1 MATKAYDRP
10 QKDPTMAGMLSVLPG
25 LGQFYNGESR
35 KGMLFLAVG
44 VINFFVFLGLIFNES
59 LLQSL
64 YNFGLGFNMEPNKQL
79 IASMMNF
86 RMGNPASLVLIGLF
100 LSFTAFTM
108 RDAYDHAAVI
118 QRKQIYADAVMD
130 MPEASSGSYLL
141 HVALMVTCLILAF
154 FFLIPPPP
162 KVQVTDIEFIQN
174 QPEVKK
180 QIRSKRKAEKNSEDR
195 GKHDP
200 QKKVAPPS
208 PQPKAPSQSKP
219 AAKPTPKPADKPTP
233 KPVEQSHAPTP
244 TPTPKPSA
252 APSPRPTPR
261 PSPSAAPSPT
271 PSPRPTPSPAPMAA
285 PSPTPSPSPSPA
297 KMPMALPNPFAAPTA
312 SPRPNAVPV
321 PGPVAIGKVGA
332 PAAPS
337 PALAMA
343 PSSSSGT
350 MPAPIASIS
359 TRGTSGG
366 GGARSPVPVMAGG
379 GGGSTK
385 GGHGSGPAS
394 APAPSRAGS
403 GSGAGSGSDNGGGPS
418 MAVAPSVPRPS
429 GGGGGGAPGGAGGD
443 GSEGNPDK
451 GAKPGRPSLSAQ
463 KDVDFGPYMADLQRR
478 IKRAWYP
485 PKGNESKRV
494 QVVFKV
500 HSNGTMSNLR
510 IIGSSGL
517 AIADQAALKA
527 VQNAAPFRPL
537 PEGAPADV
545 DIQFTFDYN
554 VFKGTGGGGVFR
566 RF

>member
-1 MATKAYDRP
+1 MATYAKQDRP
-10 QKDPTMAGMLSVLPG
+10 QKDPTMAGMLSILPG
-25 LGQFYNGESR
+25 LGQLYNGETR

-44 VINFFVFLGLIFNES
+44 VINFLVFLGLLFNES
-59 LLQSL
+59 ILQGL
-64 YNFGLGFNMEPNKQL
+64 YNFGLTFNMEPNKQL

-86 RMGNPASLVLIGLF
+86 RLGNPASMVIISLF
-100 LSFTAFTM
+100 LAFTAFCM
-108 RDAYDHAAVI
+108 RDAYDHAAVL

-130 MPEASSGSYLL
+130 MPEASSGSYLF
-141 HVALMVTCLILAF
+141 HVALMITCLILAF

-180 QIRSKRKAEKNSEDR
+180 QIRAKRKAEHNSENR
-195 GKHDP
+195 GQHNP

-208 PQPKAPSQSKP
+208 PAPKQPSQ
-219 AAKPTPKPADKPTP
+219 AAPTPKPQARPTP
-233 KPVEQSHAPTP
+233 KPVQQERPTP
-244 TPTPKPSA
+244 TPTPKPA
-252 APSPRPTPR
+252 AQPTPRPTPR
-261 PSPSAAPSPT
+261 PSPSAAPTPT
-271 PSPRPTPSPAPMAA
+271 PTPRPTPAPAPMAA
-285 PSPTPSPSPSPA
+285 PTPTPTPTPSPSKSPV
-297 KMPMALPNPFAAPTA
+297 ALPNPIAAPAA
-312 SPRPNAVPV
+312 SPRANPTPV
-321 PGPVAIGKVGA
+321 PAPVSIGKVGA
-332 PAAPS
+332 PAAPN
-337 PALAMA
+337 PALAA
-343 PSSSSGT
+343 LPSSSSGS

-379 GGGSTK
+379 GGGGSK
-385 GGHGSGPAS
+385 GGSGSGPAA

-403 GSGAGSGSDNGGGPS
+403 GSGGGSGSGESGPS
-418 MAVAPSVPRPS
+418 LAVAPSVPRPS
-429 GGGGGGAPGGAGGD
+429 AGSGGGGGGE
-443 GSEGNPDK
+443 GSEGNPDR
-451 GAKPGRPSLSAQ
+451 GAKPGRPSLAAQ

-478 IKRAWYP
+478 IKRAWFP

-494 QVVFKV
+494 SVVFKI

-510 IIGSSGL
+510 LAGGSGL

-537 PEGAPADV
+537 PDGAPSDV

-554 VFKGTGGGGVFR
+554 VFKGSGSGGVFR

>member
-1 MATKAYDRP
+1 
-10 QKDPTMAGMLSVLPG
+10 MAGMLSVVPG
-25 LGQFYNGESR
+25 LGQLYNGETR

-44 VINFFVFLGLIFNES
+44 VINFLVFLALLFNEP

-79 IASMMNF
+79 IASMMNMK
-86 RMGNPASLVLIGLF
+86 MGNPASLVIMGLF
-100 LSFTAFTM
+100 LSFTAFSM
-108 RDAYDHAAVI
+108 REAYDHAAVK

-130 MPEASSGSYLL
+130 MPEASSGSYLF

-180 QIRSKRKAEKNSEDR
+180 QIRSKRKAEHNSEDR
-195 GKHDP
+195 GQHNP
-200 QKKVAPPS
+200 LKKVAPPS
-208 PQPKAPSQSKP
+208 PQPKAPSQ
-219 AAKPTPKPADKPTP
+219 AAPTPKPQARPTP
-233 KPVEQSHAPTP
+233 KPVQQQAPAP

-252 APSPRPTPR
+252 QPTPRPTPR
-261 PSPSAAPSPT
+261 PSPSAAPTPT
-271 PSPRPTPSPAPMAA
+271 PTPRPTPSPAPMATPTPT
-285 PSPTPSPSPSPA
+285 PSPTPSPS
-297 KMPMALPNPFAAPTA
+297 KMPMAMPNPFAAPAA
-312 SPRPNAVPV
+312 SPRSAPTPV
-321 PGPVAIGKVGA
+321 PAPVSIGKVGA
-332 PAAPS
+332 PAAPTAIA
-337 PALAMA
+337 AL
-343 PSSSSGT
+343 PSSGQG
-350 MPAPIASIS
+350 MIPAPIASIN

-379 GGGSTK
+379 GGGSNSR
-385 GGHGSGPAS
+385 GSGSGPSA

-403 GSGAGSGSDNGGGPS
+403 GSGGGGSGSGDSGPS

-429 GGGGGGAPGGAGGD
+429 AGSGGGGGGD

-478 IKRAWYP
+478 IKRAWFP

-494 QVVFKV
+494 QVVFKI
-500 HSNGTMSNLR
+500 HTNGTMSNLR
-510 IIGSSGL
+510 LVGTSGA

-527 VQNAAPFRPL
+527 VQNAAPFRNL
-537 PEGAPADV
+537 PEGAPPDV